1 MSCLYRFGVWRVRL
15 VRLVPPLLSFFAV
28 CVCNRVDFA
37 VVLFAPSRGL
47 SVCVVAIR
55 RGVLHSTGLTGARLG
70 CVAGLCGGWVG
81 PSAEKALIVRPSEV
95 ACALEHWDSLVG
107 LSGPGSGCAAV
118 RSVRL
123 GKARAWGVQ
132 GPGSSLLSP

>member
-55 RGVLHSTGLTGARLG
+55 RGVLHSTGLTGARPG

-81 PSAEKALIVRPSEV
+81 SSAEKALIVRPSEV
-95 ACALEHWDSLVG
+95 ACSLG
-107 LSGPGSGCAAV
+107 IGRG
-118 RSVRL
+118 
-123 GKARAWGVQ
+123 
-132 GPGSSLLSP
+132 

>member
-15 VRLVPPLLSFFAV
+15 VRLFPPLLSFFAV

-55 RGVLHSTGLTGARLG
+55 RGVLHSTGLTGARPG
-70 CVAGLCGGWVG
+70 RVAGLCGGWVG
-81 PSAEKALIVRPSEV
+81 SSAEKALIVRPSEV
-95 ACALEHWDSLVG
+95 ACSLEHWARLAG
-107 LSGPGSGCAAV
+107 LSGPGSGRAAV
-118 RSVRL
+118 RSARLATAHVVAVREVGL
-123 GKARAWGVQ
+123 GRA
-132 GPGSSLLSP
+132 SP

>member
-55 RGVLHSTGLTGARLG
+55 RGVLHSTGLTGARPG

-81 PSAEKALIVRPSEV
+81 SSAEKALIVRPSEV
-95 ACALEHWDSLVG
+95 ACSLEHWARLAG
-107 LSGPGSGCAAV
+107 LLGPGSGRAAV
-118 RSVRL
+118 RSARLATARVVAVREVGL
-123 GKARAWGVQ
+123 GRT
-132 GPGSSLLSP
+132 SP